1 LVAWISNPPRT
12 RDTAARGRVF
22 EAVAAPHV
30 RFPTPGDSQSR
41 SIRRWP
47 QPGVNTIRYRVAP
60 VGNRQEGRRGVT
72 SHLRPRLPGGSPG
85 TVGYNPP
92 LSLSPSSSDV
102 AVDVACVA
110 RMAQRDA
117 TAASDLYDAH
127 SRLMFGVICRI
138 VGDRTEAEEV
148 LQEAF
153 VQAWTHAATYKPA
166 LGSPAGWLLG
176 IARHRAIDR
185 MRANAVRT
193 RTADAV
199 EEPAPVPTP
208 EGAAEA
214 SERQREVRRALA
226 LLPADQRALILDAY
240 FLGLTQSELAD
251 RHGLPLGT
259 VKTRMRTGLHT
270 LRRQL
275 ETRLLQL

>member
-1 LVAWISNPPRT
+1 
-12 RDTAARGRVF
+12 
-22 EAVAAPHV
+22 
-30 RFPTPGDSQSR
+30 
-41 SIRRWP
+41 
-47 QPGVNTIRYRVAP
+47 
-60 VGNRQEGRRGVT
+60 
-72 SHLRPRLPGGSPG
+72 
-85 TVGYNPP
+85 
-92 LSLSPSSSDV
+92 
-102 AVDVACVA
+102 
-110 RMAQRDA
+110 MAQRDA
-117 TAASDLYDAH
+117 AAVSDLYDAH

-153 VQAWTHAATYKPA
+153 VQAWTHAATYNPA

-176 IARHRAIDR
+176 IARNRAIDR
-185 MRANAVRT
+185 MRANAVRA
-193 RTADAV
+193 RTV
-199 EEPAPVPTP
+199 EALDEPSPVPTP

-226 LLPADQRALILDAY
+226 LLPADQRELILEAY

-275 ETRLLQL
+275 DTRLLQL